1 MDHAVQKNPEWGI
14 RKALLKW
21 LYNNWSSWLDD
32 WCSIQY
38 TSGSYST
45 CKYLATPITRQFVD
59 VEIQCEISNFL
70 DSTRFVRKCSG
81 VCGKMLSH
89 QSKHYVYSI
98 RDEFMQWPKKNHQNI
113 AVHLQ
118 NIFFPD
124 SSFKAAVICCEL
136 WNDVMGLI
144 IYFLYSVSSFTYLL
158 ST

>member
-1 MDHAVQKNPEWGI
+1 M
-14 RKALLKW
+14 
-21 LYNNWSSWLDD
+21 DD
-32 WCSIQY
+32 WCSIR

-98 RDEFMQWPKKNHQNI
+98 YVMSLCNDQKNHQKYFS
-113 AVHLQ
+113 
-118 NIFFPD
+118 FFPD

-144 IYFLYSVSSFTYLL
+144 IYFLHSVSSFTYLL